1 MNKIKK
7 LFLYIF
13 FFIFILLLILSSFY
27 SLLIYK
33 PNQTL
38 RIIDKTFLYNYSV
51 DFKFIDSNKSLLNP
65 NFLMEEVTLKNRNN
79 NVIAFI
85 PSLRIGINIYESLT
99 QPHLSLSLLEIDG
112 VRFFQNNSG
121 DSYKKPFLIKGRN
134 LKFLAD
140 DIEIETKAFSL
151 FFSEKNIKAI
161 IHQGSINSYPFV
173 KIEAIFDPKLE
184 SIYYSSKHSF
194 DSKSLSKNNLFDF
207 KAFKSHDINLAFS
220 SKGVFNLETKEF
232 KRFDKL
238 MFKDSKLLNNSGYM
252 IDKINATIY
261 SGKNSL
267 YGLFKSYA
275 LDQII
280 AGSLELNSNKD
291 FKIRADI
298 ALDMSVL
305 IDPNR
310 YFDMSGNETF
320 SAVMQI
326 SKEKTSVN
334 LFSNLMNTKISSSI
348 NDLKKER
355 NKILKTG
362 IFIDDI
368 SKPVYK
374 IKNKNI
380 EASISPKGHGFFSFG
395 SGFKKIIE
403 KTDHRDGFYIY
414 LDLEEVD
421 LNNIFIDTSSDD
433 NSQLKSIK
441 IKLKELN
448 FLKNKYIDQYLDVV
462 FKNETIITMMGKNLN
477 GTIKIDQTN
486 FVKINLN
493 NTRFN
498 IDEINFMQ
506 SSSIRDINNINLRF
520 IGTNIRIQDDLV
532 QNIDLYLL
540 RNKNILTIDNIKIDS
555 TILKIGPNSDNQK
568 AYISFNKD
576 LDLFKIKGKFRVN
589 NSSGYF
595 DNLSKNR
602 FNFLQTDLNIQWN
615 SLSYLRNLEGEV
627 NFLVK
632 DFELDDD
639 ITESTFLRAMR
650 VLNLNAIVDSL
661 DESSKSLLNINR
673 ASGKFIIG
681 KKRAFIESPILFE
694 TDDAS
699 LKWNGE
705 IKKNKQGE
713 LDKLNL
719 ELSLRLKISENI
731 PWYAAII
738 GGIPAIAGGLVFE
751 NIFEDTIEDISTI
764 NFDVQ
769 GTIDKPKVIRLN

>member
-1 MNKIKK
+1 
-7 LFLYIF
+7 
-13 FFIFILLLILSSFY
+13 
-27 SLLIYK
+27 
-33 PNQTL
+33 
-38 RIIDKTFLYNYSV
+38 
-51 DFKFIDSNKSLLNP
+51 
-65 NFLMEEVTLKNRNN
+65 
-79 NVIAFI
+79 
-85 PSLRIGINIYESLT
+85 
-99 QPHLSLSLLEIDG
+99 
-112 VRFFQNNSG
+112 
-121 DSYKKPFLIKGRN
+121 
-134 LKFLAD
+134 
-140 DIEIETKAFSL
+140 
-151 FFSEKNIKAI
+151 
-161 IHQGSINSYPFV
+161 
-173 KIEAIFDPKLE
+173 
-184 SIYYSSKHSF
+184 
-194 DSKSLSKNNLFDF
+194 
-207 KAFKSHDINLAFS
+207 
-220 SKGVFNLETKEF
+220 
-232 KRFDKL
+232 
-238 MFKDSKLLNNSGYM
+238 
-252 IDKINATIY
+252 
-261 SGKNSL
+261 
-267 YGLFKSYA
+267 
-275 LDQII
+275 
-280 AGSLELNSNKD
+280 
-291 FKIRADI
+291 
-298 ALDMSVL
+298 
-305 IDPNR
+305 
-310 YFDMSGNETF
+310 
-320 SAVMQI
+320 
-326 SKEKTSVN
+326 
-334 LFSNLMNTKISSSI
+334 
-348 NDLKKER
+348 
-355 NKILKTG
+355 
-362 IFIDDI
+362 
-368 SKPVYK
+368 
-374 IKNKNI
+374 
-380 EASISPKGHGFFSFG
+380 
-395 SGFKKIIE
+395 
-403 KTDHRDGFYIY
+403 
-414 LDLEEVD
+414 
-421 LNNIFIDTSSDD
+421 
-433 NSQLKSIK
+433 
-441 IKLKELN
+441 
-448 FLKNKYIDQYLDVV
+448 
-462 FKNETIITMMGKNLN
+462 
-477 GTIKIDQTN
+477 
-486 FVKINLN
+486 
-493 NTRFN
+493 
-498 IDEINFMQ
+498 
-506 SSSIRDINNINLRF
+506 
-520 IGTNIRIQDDLV
+520 V